1 MSPSGSPGA
10 KQRSPSL
17 PRRRERWYFSPSA
30 IAAWA
35 LLGSA
40 FIASTL
46 GGLPAV
52 LTVVTGLAGALIVLL
67 AAWRRE
73 WEVPLHAVAVT
84 LLGVV
89 VWYADDR
96 IWWLAVAAVLTV
108 SASFWV
114 AITRGRRKVR
124 ETESKSDALAS
135 QLDRR
140 ISELFSLQELSY
152 VLSES
157 IQLDRIVDQVVR
169 YASRFLQTDGA
180 IVVLADDQ
188 RVQRL
193 RVVAASGTL
202 EKLQGQRAEEGDAG
216 LVWFA
221 ISRERI
227 EVAQG
232 GTEGAVKLIGDVSV
246 RSAAVAPLRSQG
258 VTMGALAVADRQ
270 GGPFTT
276 EDLWLL
282 STVATNASVVLANSR
297 LYEIVRQSKEEWETA
312 FNALTEGIAVVGPD
326 RAVLRANRALAAL
339 ADVGES
345 ELVGLNFC
353 ETLFGTSE
361 AVEELISA
369 AYRGQRT
376 APLVVRMER
385 NQRVLRLTAAPFADQ
400 PGRAPAGT
408 RPVVILVEDV
418 TEQRILEAQL
428 IQNDKMASIGQLVS
442 GVAHELNNP
451 LTSIAGLT
459 ELLLERAP
467 EPSLPHEH
475 LRVIHDQA
483 ERAGRIVRNLL
494 TFARKGVAEKVAVD
508 LNDVASRTSL
518 LIMYELQLHGIDLE
532 SDFHAEPLVVLGDRY
547 ELQQV
552 LLNLVNNAVHAVSQ
566 LEAGRPRRI
575 RIETR
580 LQGGTAILRVCDSGS
595 GVPPHLVSYLFTP
608 FFTTKAPGEG
618 TGLGLSLSYGLVK
631 AHGGELV
638 YEAPPE
644 GGAEFRISLPAYRPP
659 AGGPAVEHQRVE
671 ARPTLRRILVVDDD
685 PAVHRM
691 VSALFTPQGA
701 VVEAVRSGRQGIRML
716 KERDFDLVVVD
727 ALAAV
732 DPSRPFVQAVASE
745 CPELCGRLLV
755 GVAGN
760 GELHEAAVQAGA
772 RGARKPFNLRELNA
786 VAQEIFAS
794 TPPRSPAATEGR

>member
-1 MSPSGSPGA
+1 
-10 KQRSPSL
+10 
-17 PRRRERWYFSPSA
+17 
-30 IAAWA
+30 
-35 LLGSA
+35 
-40 FIASTL
+40 
-46 GGLPAV
+46 
-52 LTVVTGLAGALIVLL
+52 
-67 AAWRRE
+67 
-73 WEVPLHAVAVT
+73 
-84 LLGVV
+84 
-89 VWYADDR
+89 
-96 IWWLAVAAVLTV
+96 
-108 SASFWV
+108 
-114 AITRGRRKVR
+114 
-124 ETESKSDALAS
+124 
-135 QLDRR
+135 
-140 ISELFSLQELSY
+140 
-152 VLSES
+152 
-157 IQLDRIVDQVVR
+157 
-169 YASRFLQTDGA
+169 
-180 IVVLADDQ
+180 
-188 RVQRL
+188 
-193 RVVAASGTL
+193 
-202 EKLQGQRAEEGDAG
+202 
-216 LVWFA
+216 
-221 ISRERI
+221 
-227 EVAQG
+227 
-232 GTEGAVKLIGDVSV
+232 VKLIAGVTV

-312 FNALTEGIAVVGPD
+312 FDALTEGIAVVGPD
-326 RAVLRANRALAAL
+326 GAVLRANRALAAL
-339 ADVGES
+339 AEMRES

-353 ETLFGTSE
+353 EMLFGSSE
-361 AVEELISA
+361 AVEGLIRA

-400 PGRAPAGT
+400 PGRAQAAGT

-467 EPSLPHEH
+467 DPSLPHEH

-494 TFARKGVAEKVAVD
+494 TFARKGVAEKAAVD

-518 LIMYELQLHGIDLE
+518 LIMYELQLHGIELE
-532 SDFHAEPLVVLGDRY
+532 ADFSEEPVMVLGDRY

-566 LEAGRPRRI
+566 LEPGRPRRI
-575 RIETR
+575 RLETR
-580 LQGGTAILRVCDSGS
+580 LDGGTAILRVRDSGP

-638 YEAPPE
+638 HEAPPE

-659 AGGPAVEHQRVE
+659 DDQAPPRPE
-671 ARPTLRRILVVDDD
+671 ARPALRRILVVDDD

-691 VSALFTPQGA
+691 VSALFTAQGA
-701 VVEAVRSGRQGIRML
+701 VVEAVRSGTQGIRML

-727 ALAAV
+727 AMAAV
-732 DPSRPFVQAVASE
+732 DPSRLFVQAVAAE
-745 CPELCGRLLV
+745 RPELCGRLVV

-760 GELHEAAVQAGA
+760 GELHKAAVEAGA

-794 TPPRSPAATEGR
+794 TPPRSPAAMEGR

>member
-1 MSPSGSPGA
+1 MPSVLA
-10 KQRSPSL
+10 L
-17 PRRRERWYFSPSA
+17 
-30 IAAWA
+30 AAG
-35 LLGSA
+35 LG
-40 FIASTL
+40 
-46 GGLPAV
+46 
-52 LTVVTGLAGALIVLL
+52 GALIVLL

-73 WEVPLHAVAVT
+73 WEVPLHAIGVS

-89 VWYADDR
+89 AWLADDR
-96 IWWLAVAAVLTV
+96 NWGLALLAVLTI

-114 AITRGRRKVR
+114 AIARGRRR
-124 ETESKSDALAS
+124 ARDAESKTDALAS

-157 IQLDRIVDQVVR
+157 IQLDRIVEQVAR
-169 YASRFLQTDGA
+169 YAGRFLQTDGA
-180 IVVLADDQ
+180 IVVLADDDSGQ
-188 RVQRL
+188 EL
-193 RVVAASGTL
+193 RIVAATGTL
-202 EKLQGQRAEEGDAG
+202 EAIQGRQSDESDTG
-216 LVWFA
+216 LVRFA

-232 GTEGAVKLIGDVSV
+232 TGSPTVNLIAGMTV

-312 FNALTEGIAVVGPD
+312 FNALTEGIAVVGPTG
-326 RAVLRANRALAAL
+326 AVFRANHALAAL
-339 ADVGES
+339 AELSES
-345 ELVGLNFC
+345 ELVGRDFC
-353 ETLFGTSE
+353 ETLFGSSE
-361 AVEELISA
+361 AVEQLIRD
-369 AYRGQRT
+369 AYRRERT
-376 APLVVRMER
+376 APLVVRLER
-385 NQRVLRLTAAPFADQ
+385 TQRVLRLTAAPFADQ
-400 PGRAPAGT
+400 PGRPAATEAGT
-408 RPVVILVEDV
+408 VVILVEDV

-467 EPSLPHEH
+467 NPDFPHEH

-494 TFARKGVAEKVAVD
+494 TFARKGVAEKTAVD
-508 LNDVASRTSL
+508 LNDVAARTSL
-518 LIMYELQLHGIDLE
+518 LIVYELQLHGIELDSEL
-532 SDFHAEPLVVLGDRY
+532 SPEPVVVLGDRY

-566 LEAGRPRRI
+566 LEPGLPRRI
-575 RIETR
+575 RLETAI
-580 LQGGTAILRVCDSGS
+580 QNGTAVLRVGDSGP
-595 GVPPHLVSYLFTP
+595 GVPPHLISYLFTP

-631 AHGGELV
+631 AHGGLLS
-638 YEAPPE
+638 YEAPQD
-644 GGAEFRISLPAYRPP
+644 GGAEFRINLPAYQSPDHRPAP
-659 AGGPAVEHQRVE
+659 AAGQ
-671 ARPTLRRILVVDDD
+671 RILVVDED
-685 PAVHRM
+685 PGVHRLL
-691 VSALFTPQGA
+691 SALFTPQGH
-701 VVEAVRSGRQGIRML
+701 VVEAVRSGSQGLLML
-716 KERDFDLVVVD
+716 QEREFDLIVADAMAAVGPSELFVQ
-727 ALAAV
+727 ALAAQ
-732 DPSRPFVQAVASE
+732 RPE
-745 CPELCGRLLV
+745 TCGRLVL
-755 GVAGN
+755 GVSAN
-760 GELHEAAVQAGA
+760 GEAAEAALEAGV
-772 RGARKPFNLRELNA
+772 RRTRKPFSLRDLNA
-786 VAQEIFAS
+786 LAQEIS
-794 TPPRSPAATEGR
+794 SSNPPRSPAATEGR

>member
-1 MSPSGSPGA
+1 M
-10 KQRSPSL
+10 
-17 PRRRERWYFSPSA
+17 PR
-30 IAAWA
+30 A
-35 LLGSA
+35 LTFVA
-40 FIASTL
+40 
-46 GGLPAV
+46 
-52 LTVVTGLAGALIVLL
+52 GLAGALIVLL
-67 AAWRRE
+67 AAWRKE
-73 WEVPLHAVAVT
+73 WEVPLHAAAVA

-89 VWYADDR
+89 AWFANDR
-96 IWWLAVAAVLTV
+96 IWWLALAAVVTV

-114 AITRGRRKVR
+114 AIVRGRRRLR
-124 ETESKSDALAS
+124 EAETKTEAIAS

-169 YASRFLQTDGA
+169 YAGRFLQTDGA
-180 IVVLADDQ
+180 IVVLADDEQ
-188 RVQRL
+188 GQSL

-202 EKLQGQRAEEGDAG
+202 EGLQGQKAEEGDAG
-216 LVWFA
+216 LVRFA

-232 GTEGAVKLIGDVSV
+232 AAASTVKLIAGTTV

-312 FNALTEGIAVVGPD
+312 FNALTEGIAVVGPGG
-326 RAVLRANRALAAL
+326 AVLRANRALAAL
-339 ADVGES
+339 AEVGES
-345 ELVGLNFC
+345 ELVGLDFR
-353 ETLFGTSE
+353 EALFGGSD
-361 AVEELISA
+361 AVEDLIRA
-369 AYRGQRT
+369 AYLGRRT
-376 APLVVRMER
+376 APLVVRMEK

-400 PGRAPAGT
+400 PGRTQAAGT

-459 ELLLERAP
+459 ELLLERSP
-467 EPSLPHEH
+467 HPDFPHEH
-475 LRVIHDQA
+475 LRVIHEQA

-494 TFARKGVAEKVAVD
+494 TFARKGVAEKAAVD
-508 LNDVASRTSL
+508 LNEVASRTSL
-518 LIMYELQLHGIDLE
+518 LIVYELQLHGIELE
-532 SDFHAEPLVVLGDRY
+532 SDLSPEPVVVLGDRF

-566 LEAGRPRRI
+566 LEAAQPRRI
-575 RIETR
+575 RLETR
-580 LQGGTAILRVCDSGS
+580 RQGAVAILRVCDSGP
-595 GVPPHLVSYLFTP
+595 GVPPHLVGYLFTP
-608 FFTTKAPGEG
+608 FFTTKSPGEG
-618 TGLGLSLSYGLVK
+618 TGLGLSLSYGLVQ
-631 AHGGELV
+631 AHGGVLA
-638 YEAPPE
+638 YETPPE
-644 GGAEFRISLPAYRPP
+644 GGAEFRITLPAYQAPDDQP
-659 AGGPAVEHQRVE
+659 ATVMSRTEIGLTP
-671 ARPTLRRILVVDDD
+671 RRILVVDDD

-691 VSALFTPQGA
+691 VSALFTPQGG
-701 VVEAVRSGRQGIRML
+701 VVEAVRSGSQAVRML
-716 KERDFDLVVVD
+716 EERDFDLVVAD

-732 DPSRPFVQAVASE
+732 GPSKLFVQALAAE
-745 CPELCGRLLV
+745 WPELCGRLVV
-755 GVAGN
+755 GVSGST
-760 GELHEAAVQAGA
+760 ELAEAAVAAGA
-772 RGARKPFNLRELNA
+772 RSARKPFNLRDLNA
-786 VAQEIFAS
+786 AAQEIFAS
-794 TPPRSPAATEGR
+794 SPPRSPAATEGR

>member
-1 MSPSGSPGA
+1 M
-10 KQRSPSL
+10 
-17 PRRRERWYFSPSA
+17 PR
-30 IAAWA
+30 
-35 LLGSA
+35 
-40 FIASTL
+40 
-46 GGLPAV
+46 V
-52 LTVVTGLAGALIVLL
+52 LTLVTGLAGALIVLL

-73 WEVPLHAVAVT
+73 WEVPLHALAVS

-89 VWYADDR
+89 VWFADER
-96 IWWLAVAAVLTV
+96 IWWLALGAVMTV

-114 AITRGRRKVR
+114 AIARGRRRLR
-124 ETESKSDALAS
+124 EAESRAEALAS

-169 YASRFLQTDGA
+169 YAGRFLQTDGA
-180 IVVLADDQ
+180 IVVLADDERGQ
-188 RVQRL
+188 SL
-193 RVVAASGTL
+193 RVVAAAGTL
-202 EKLQGQRAEEGDAG
+202 EALQGRKAEEGDAG
-216 LVWFA
+216 LVRFA

-232 GTEGAVKLIGDVSV
+232 AVEGGVKLIAGTAV

-297 LYEIVRQSKEEWETA
+297 LYEIVRRSKEEWETA
-312 FNALTEGIAVVGPD
+312 FNALIEGIAVVGPEGL
-326 RAVLRANRALAAL
+326 VLRANRALAAL
-339 ADVGES
+339 AEVGES

-353 ETLFGTSE
+353 ETLFGGSE
-361 AVEELISA
+361 AVQDLIRSA
-369 AYRGQRT
+369 YQGHRT

-385 NQRVLRLTAAPFADQ
+385 SQRVLRLTAAPFADL
-400 PGRAPAGT
+400 PGRAQAAGT

-467 EPSLPHEH
+467 HPDFPHEH

-494 TFARKGVAEKVAVD
+494 TFARKGVAEKAAVD

-518 LIMYELQLHGIDLE
+518 LIVYELQHHGIELE
-532 SDFHAEPLVVLGDRY
+532 SDLSPDPVVVLGDRY

-575 RIETR
+575 RLETR
-580 LQGGTAILRVCDSGS
+580 LQGDTAVLRVCDSGP
-595 GVPPHLVSYLFTP
+595 GVPPHLVNYLFTP

-618 TGLGLSLSYGLVK
+618 TGLGLSLSYGLLK
-631 AHGGELV
+631 AHGGVLD
-638 YEAPPE
+638 YGAPPE
-644 GGAEFRISLPAYRPP
+644 GGAEFRITLPAYRAPDDRPVREP
-659 AGGPAVEHQRVE
+659 APVQV
-671 ARPTLRRILVVDDD
+671 RPTAHRILVVDDD

-701 VVEAVRSGRQGIRML
+701 VVEAVRSGTQGIRML
-716 KERDFDLVVVD
+716 KERDFDLVVAD
-727 ALAAV
+727 AMSAV
-732 DPSRPFVQAVASE
+732 GPAKLFVQALPAE
-745 CPELCGRLLV
+745 CPGMGGRLVV
-755 GVAGN
+755 GIAGN
-760 GELHEAAVQAGA
+760 GDLPVEAVEAGA

-794 TPPRSPAATEGR
+794 ALPRSPAATDGH